1 MCFMCREPKR
11 LFFIFEAPVE
21 FIAEQDE
28 KIMRI
33 WGKLW
38 QDNHLLR
45 DMVVEDR
52 SDDTRTHKVFHALT
66 EICQEFDLA
75 EPIWLDANVKDFQ
88 RHAKTRFGQDSFI
101 ETIEFDALEI
111 QVIEE

>member
-1 MCFMCREPKR
+1 
-11 LFFIFEAPVE
+11 
-21 FIAEQDE
+21 
-28 KIMRI
+28 MRI

-45 DMVVEDR
+45 DLVVEDT

-66 EICQEFDLA
+66 EICHAFDLA
-75 EPIWLDANVKDFQ
+75 EPIWLDATVEEFR
-88 RHAKTRFGQDSFI
+88 RHAKCRFYADAFVEDI
-101 ETIEFDALEI
+101 AFDFLEI